1 LFDNFLK
8 KYYKKVKKM
17 GKKILNGFKGLSI
30 YDKLRKFEYDL
41 IEINLLIESIENEKI
56 EEKDAAGFVRRF
68 IDIKKL
74 KKIEERI
81 NRFLKFPLM
90 EPGLGRPVEYPDSEQ
105 EKKKYNL
112 YRIEGLSIRQIAK
125 KEKTS
130 PDTVL
135 RKLKKYNIK

>member
-1 LFDNFLK
+1 
-8 KYYKKVKKM
+8 M
-17 GKKILNGFKGLSI
+17 EKKILNGFNGLSI

-56 EEKDAAGFVRRF
+56 EGKNGADFIRRF
-68 IDIKKL
+68 VDIKKL

-90 EPGLGRPVEYPDSEQ
+90 EPKPGRPVEYPDSER
-105 EKKKYNL
+105 EKKRFKL

>member
-1 LFDNFLK
+1 LK
-8 KYYKKVKKM
+8 KYYKKVKRM
-17 GKKILNGFKGLSI
+17 EKKILNGFSNLSI

-56 EEKDAAGFVRRF
+56 NEKGATDFVRRF
-68 IDIKKL
+68 VDVKKL

-90 EPGLGRPVEYPDSEQ
+90 EPGLGRHVEYPDSER
-105 EKKKYNL
+105 EKKRFKL

-130 PDTVL
+130 SHTVY
-135 RKLKKYNIK
+135 RKLKKYSVK

>member
-1 LFDNFLK
+1 
-8 KYYKKVKKM
+8 M
-17 GKKILNGFKGLSI
+17 EKKILNGFSNLSI

-56 EEKDAAGFVRRF
+56 NEKGATDFVRRF
-68 IDIKKL
+68 VDVKKL

-90 EPGLGRPVEYPDSEQ
+90 EPGLGRPVEYPDSER
-105 EKKKYNL
+105 EKKRFKL

-130 PDTVL
+130 SHTVY
-135 RKLKKYNIK
+135 RKLKKYSVK